1 MPEQDNSSF
10 VGWQEKRIEHFGFVN
25 NLFIALASGFLI
37 LEAQSFLGEAVF
49 QVTEALFIGGT
60 TVLMFASLMVGCA
73 LAINR
78 LLSFRN
84 TAKIARKRETK
95 QRDGIENLRTLT
107 DAIDERSW
115 NMLWWQTGL
124 FILGSTLFVVLI
136 ILEIITK
143 TVAQ

>member
-1 MPEQDNSSF
+1 MSEQDNSSF
-10 VGWQEKRIEHFGFVN
+10 AGWQEKRIEQFGFVN

-37 LEAQSFLGEAVF
+37 LEAQSFLGEAAF
-49 QVTEALFIGGT
+49 KVTEALFIGGT
-60 TVLMFASLMVGCA
+60 TVLMFASLLVGCA

-107 DAIDERSW
+107 DAIDGRSW

-143 TVAQ
+143 TVVQ